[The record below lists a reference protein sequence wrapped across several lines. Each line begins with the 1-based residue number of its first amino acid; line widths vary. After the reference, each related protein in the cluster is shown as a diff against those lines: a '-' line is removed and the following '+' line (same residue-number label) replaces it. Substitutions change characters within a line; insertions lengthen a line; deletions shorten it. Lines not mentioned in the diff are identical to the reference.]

1 LSVGQSRYIME
12 ECKAHRPGGGERGE
26 GGKGG
31 SWKEG
36 GTSRGLPRALGSI

>member
-1 LSVGQSRYIME
+1 V
-12 ECKAHRPGGGERGE
+12 GERGE

-36 GTSRGLPRALGSI
+36 GASRKVEGPYQEAQVPSSAHTT